1 MSENILD
8 IARRVRELVEAA
20 TPGPWAAFDATRGDP
35 ADGPTQFDIRNENE
49 LVAVVPDYSK
59 GGYDDAAFIAKTRTA
74 APQLAGFALEAI
86 GFMRFCAGTQQVGDP
101 DPQPWAAMLLE
112 RHGIPI
118 TEAGE

>member
-1 MSENILD
+1 MSENVLD
-8 IARRVRELVEAA
+8 IARRVRVLGAL
-20 TPGPWAAFDATRGDP
+20 FSDP
-35 ADGPTQFDIRNENE
+35 EKVR
-49 LVAVVPDYSK
+49 
-59 GGYDDAAFIAKTRTA
+59 
-74 APQLAGFALEAI
+74 LAEFALDAI